1 MISFTNLVPEELAEL
16 RDSLTSPGE
25 IVPFVESVKSFLQCT
40 PIDGG
45 ADSDLIY
52 LTGKRLARQGIWDL
66 VPESVLASAL
76 VTIPQESV
84 RLFLESAS
92 PDFRARVLEGSKR
105 VKGLRQGRQR
115 IKVRVKSY
123 MQKRKVHA
131 GKRGQIAAFAENLD
145 PAHQNIV
152 SASESSLRNSGAVLL
167 VDKNGRVLGLANKP
181 KPKGTL
187 AKRVEKAKGQ
197 LPIVTPDD
205 PRARKDDG
213 SYRSK

>member
-16 RDSLTSPGE
+16 RDSLTNPGE

-84 RLFLESAS
+84 KLFLESAS

-105 VKGLRQGRQR
+105 VRGVRQGRH
-115 IKVRVKSY
+115 KARVKSY
-123 MQKRKVHA
+123 TQKRKVHA
-131 GKRGQIAAFAENLD
+131 GKRGQIAAFAANLD
-145 PAHQNIV
+145 PEHQNIV
-152 SASESSLRNSGAVLL
+152 SASESSLRNSGAVLI

-187 AKRVEKAKGQ
+187 AKSVEKAKGQ